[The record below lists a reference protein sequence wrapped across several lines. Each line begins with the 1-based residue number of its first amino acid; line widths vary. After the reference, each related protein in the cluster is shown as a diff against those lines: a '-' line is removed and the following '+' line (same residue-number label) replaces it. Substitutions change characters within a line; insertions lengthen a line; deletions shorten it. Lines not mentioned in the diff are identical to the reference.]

1 MYEMMEPTEFFRLM
15 SNATRQLGY
24 LSGDS
29 CKVLLALALRPESRG
44 SLAALRQA
52 TCIDDTTD
60 LAQAVSDLEDL
71 GLARYDGKGGIVLHD
86 FDREGVS
93 GVEGQSGR
101 RNRVGT
107 GQVGM

>member
-1 MYEMMEPTEFFRLM
+1 MGNV
-15 SNATRQLGY
+15 SKKLGY

-44 SLAALRQA
+44 SLLALQQA

-60 LAQAVSDLEDL
+60 LAQAISDLEDL
-71 GLARYDGKGGIVLHD
+71 GLAKYDGKGGLVLHD
-86 FDREGVS
+86 FDLETLPKVGDPGDVPGRE
-93 GVEGQSGR
+93 
-101 RNRVGT
+101 GT